1 MNTDEAILALR
12 ADPTYRDL
20 IHWSYLGPDTAEAA
34 TRFAAS
40 EEFAEADRLVGG
52 FAGKEVLDLGAG
64 TGIASF
70 AIARAG
76 ATRVYALEPDP
87 SDVVGRGAI
96 ARIAGDEPIEILD
109 AAAERIPLPDASV
122 DIVYARQMLH
132 HVPDLEPLAR
142 EVRRV
147 LRPGGPFLAC
157 REHVVDDDEELER
170 FLTEHPVHQ
179 LAGGEGA
186 HRLDAYLGGLAAG
199 GLEVRRVWDTYGSII
214 NAYPRIESAAELK
227 KFRRWVLGPPLVL
240 LGPLATKLPGT
251 SSLVRKRFA
260 PYIDAGRMYTFLAR
274 SP

>member
-12 ADPTYRDL
+12 ADPTNRDL

-52 FAGKEVLDLGAG
+52 FPGKEVLDLGAG
-64 TGIASF
+64 TGIASV

-96 ARIAGDEPIEILD
+96 ARIAGNEPIEILD

-122 DIVYARQMLH
+122 DVVYARQMLH

-157 REHVVDDDEELER
+157 REHVVDDDDEMER
-170 FLTEHPVHQ
+170 FLAEHPVHR

-186 HRLDAYLGGLAAG
+186 HTLDGYLSGLAAG
-199 GLEVRRVWDTYGSII
+199 GLEVQRVWATYDSII
-214 NAYPRIESAAELK
+214 NAFPIVQGAGELK
-227 KFRRWVLGPPLVL
+227 KFRRWVVGPPLAA
-240 LGPLATKLPGT
+240 LGPLAAKLPVT
-251 SSLVRKRFA
+251 SGMVRKRFA
-260 PYIDAGRMYTFLAR
+260 PYIAAGRMYTFLAR
-274 SP
+274 AS